1 MRTDRRGTVVAIRI
15 RARLMGWIA
24 FAGVF
29 GAFLLTHSLPVRP
42 AVKSRLV
49 GVLGARGFTLAY
61 SALSLVMMTW
71 LIVAADRAPFVFLWE
86 PAPWQRDAALV
97 GMLIVCLLLALSI
110 GRPNPF
116 SFGGLGNDQFDPARP
131 GVIRWTRHPLLVSL
145 ALWAALHLPPN
156 GDLAHVLMFGM
167 FAGFALLGMGI
178 IDRRKRR
185 LLGEARWSA
194 LRDAVAAGPL
204 LPRPESW
211 STTALRAAVGI
222 GAFVL
227 LLMLH
232 PVAFGVSPL
241 P

>member
-1 MRTDRRGTVVAIRI
+1 
-15 RARLMGWIA
+15 MGWIA